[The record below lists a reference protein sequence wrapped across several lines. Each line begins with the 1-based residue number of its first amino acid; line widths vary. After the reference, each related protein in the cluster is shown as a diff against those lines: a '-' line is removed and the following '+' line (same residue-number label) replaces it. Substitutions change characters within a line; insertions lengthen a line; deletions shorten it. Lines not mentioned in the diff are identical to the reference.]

1 MAVLWLL
8 LTGIPMEESNQL
20 KAELTPL
27 KFEMGHL
34 KSTLDAKIISHK
46 EYVQNMV
53 QKLEK
58 MQADIEEL
66 KVNLIEKETE
76 LLGI

>member
-1 MAVLWLL
+1 
-8 LTGIPMEESNQL
+8 MEESNQL

-34 KSTLDAKIISHK
+34 KSALDAKIRSHK

-53 QKLEK
+53 
-58 MQADIEEL
+58 
-66 KVNLIEKETE
+66 
-76 LLGI
+76 